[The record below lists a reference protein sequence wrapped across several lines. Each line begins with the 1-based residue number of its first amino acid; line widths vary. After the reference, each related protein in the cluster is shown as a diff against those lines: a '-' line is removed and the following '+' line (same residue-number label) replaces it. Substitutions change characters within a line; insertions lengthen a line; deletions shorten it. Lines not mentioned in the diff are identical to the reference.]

1 MSSFL
6 YSRDILLHFSVS
18 LCLFLGSDTYLG
30 YNSCQTPSYQDCAP
44 LWLGARHNSHGH
56 KQVSAGGGGWEHDH
70 GLAVRHCLEESQQGC
85 RMGYL

>member
-1 MSSFL
+1 MLLLVFRFSTGKRKVEMSPFL
-6 YSRDILLHFSVS
+6 YSRDILLHFSTS

-56 KQVSAGGGGWEHDH
+56 KQVSAGGGGRE
-70 GLAVRHCLEESQQGC
+70 RYQ
-85 RMGYL
+85 